1 MMAACDPDADLI
13 LIGSIGTGYN
23 KKQIE
28 THRSNELKLT
38 RNSPSTVEIDIGSMY
53 DDND

>member
-13 LIGSIGTGYN
+13 LIGSIGTGRN
-23 KKQIE
+23 KKQIA
-28 THRSNELKLT
+28 TYSSNELKLT
-38 RNSPSTVEIDIGSMY
+38 RNYPSAVEIDIGSMY